1 MKKTRTKGRN
11 KGKSK
16 KQRRSWKKEPVMKD
30 IQAKRKQRKGRRNPV
45 KVERRHCHE
54 LSRVWRWRLALDQAE
69 VDTGTGREEGGA
81 RAGELSP
88 VWRALDRHI
97 VADRELNPL

>member
-11 KGKSK
+11 KGSL
-16 KQRRSWKKEPVMKD
+16 RRSWKKRASNERHPSK
-30 IQAKRKQRKGRRNPV
+30 KKGREGKGRRNPV